1 MTIRIYVSVIIFIKL
16 SQGCREYFSRFINL
30 LDLFLL
36 MLNLFTIFM
45 YMKFHNTAQE
55 LEDISFALLI
65 FVRNSSQFLRL
76 IVLIKNQQAVSVY
89 IIYIQKNV
97 EEIINFN
104 TLFEEKKFEILSNKK
119 NENEAILFVE
129 DENKK
134 KDEIKFTNYNYDHH
148 DFKI

>member
-1 MTIRIYVSVIIFIKL
+1 
-16 SQGCREYFSRFINL
+16 
-30 LDLFLL
+30 

-89 IIYIQKNV
+89 IIYI
-97 EEIINFN
+97 
-104 TLFEEKKFEILSNKK
+104 
-119 NENEAILFVE
+119 
-129 DENKK
+129 
-134 KDEIKFTNYNYDHH
+134 
-148 DFKI
+148 